1 MSALVLA
8 QPPQDYAE
16 SGHEKA
22 LLASGPMLF
31 PNCPHVTEPPP
42 AKAPLDN
49 APKHINANPAATL
62 FVFIMAFQKNL
73 SIQQVR
79 FVYLYTSCTPR
90 LARLLSR

>member
-16 SGHEKA
+16 SSHEKA

-31 PNCPHVTEPPP
+31 PNCPHVAEPPP

-49 APKHINANPAATL
+49 APKNINANPAATL
-62 FVFIMAFQKNL
+62 FIFIVAFQYNPFVLERYSKRGL
-73 SIQQVR
+73 SVFTIR
-79 FVYLYTSCTPR
+79 
-90 LARLLSR
+90 ARHV